1 MQPLH
6 LLRCKSLALPFRILL
21 MYFPVNVAKLTVGWR
36 LYLSCS
42 RLEKAERHLIINPQ
56 TQRAPSKFCS
66 RLFDQHV
73 AVWGRTDNLPV
84 SQPAHQPLAVSQS
97 VSLPLQC
104 SKLPKTGGKQRVRQ
118 KKSNLTF
125 LLLYSKLTSGLRWH
139 QRPPSPFDFF
149 QNGCGQ
155 RWIFNFVSAT
165 QGRSGCKVTLSL
177 SVEGWDLRSSRPLM
191 DTDRQCSRSSLVCWL
206 SQSLI

>member
-1 MQPLH
+1 ML
-6 LLRCKSLALPFRILL
+6 I
-21 MYFPVNVAKLTVGWR
+21 YFPLNVAKLKVGWR

-42 RLEKAERHLIINPQ
+42 RLQKAERHLIIKPQ

-73 AVWGRTDNLPV
+73 VVWERTDNLPV
-84 SQPAHQPLAVSQS
+84 SQPARQPLAVSQS

-125 LLLYSKLTSGLRWH
+125 CSCIQSSHLVLDGTKGRQLPLISFKMVADKDGYSTLYL
-139 QRPPSPFDFF
+139 
-149 QNGCGQ
+149 
-155 RWIFNFVSAT
+155 
-165 QGRSGCKVTLSL
+165 
-177 SVEGWDLRSSRPLM
+177 PLWA
-191 DTDRQCSRSSLVCWL
+191 DQAAKSH
-206 SQSLI
+206 